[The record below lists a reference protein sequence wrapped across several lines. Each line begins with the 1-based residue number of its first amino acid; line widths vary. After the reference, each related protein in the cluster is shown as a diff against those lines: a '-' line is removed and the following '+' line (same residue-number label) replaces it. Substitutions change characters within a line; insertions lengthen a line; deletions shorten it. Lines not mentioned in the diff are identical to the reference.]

1 MIINMAKDDKKQTG
15 RLPGFYIAL
24 CCCVLVIG
32 IAGYFTERQSRETV
46 TDETAGFSE
55 GTFADSALNAGN
67 QELDG
72 EVISVGEVTTAED
85 VAPAEGTPET
95 EPAENP
101 QVEPAAADLQP
112 SEAPAAE
119 EPVPTAEPE
128 YTKDNPD
135 VMETAVNIEAEEAY
149 FSFPAG
155 GEILAPFSSVL
166 SFNEA
171 LGDYRTHNGID
182 IAADEGCSISAA
194 ADGTVDNIFSNAF
207 GEGVSIS
214 HSDGFVSK
222 YMCLG
227 AVEGLKIGD
236 TVKRGDVIGTV
247 GESKGENTKEPHLHF
262 EMYKNGEPVDPTA
275 YLN

>member
-1 MIINMAKDDKKQTG
+1 MAKDDKKHTR

-32 IAGYFTERQSRETV
+32 IAGYFTERESREPV
-46 TDETAGFSE
+46 TGNTEGFSE
-55 GTFADSALNAGN
+55 GSFANTALNNDDN
-67 QELDG
+67 QPDG
-72 EVISVGEVTTAED
+72 KVISVSEVTTAED
-85 VAPAEGTPET
+85 NTTPEATAEAADAPADAAEET
-95 EPAENP
+95 ENSED
-101 QVEPAAADLQP
+101 ESMP
-112 SEAPAAE
+112 SEAAAAAE
-119 EPVPTAEPE
+119 TAEPE

-135 VMETAVNIEAEEAY
+135 VMETAVNIEAEEVY

-207 GEGVSIS
+207 GEGISIS
-214 HSDGFVSK
+214 HAGGFVSK
-222 YMCLG
+222 YMSLG
-227 AVEGLKIGD
+227 AVEDIKVGD

-247 GESKGENTKEPHLHF
+247 GKSKGENTKESHLHF
-262 EMYKNGEPVDPTA
+262 ELYKDGEPVNPEE
-275 YLN
+275 YLK